1 MTTQDFI
8 NKVKQYPFAVG
19 GGLLSLVLLGLL
31 FFTWDRLAQLE
42 TEYDSLENE
51 VNVIQRNEINAVGL
65 PVDVAR
71 AEAIVKQV
79 NERLMQDDAK
89 AEHYRYFLGLAEKSG
104 VFMSDP
110 RYSQLL
116 LPDVKGASIKTKEFA
131 QIVYFIELTGS
142 FREVIDFLYLLRSG
156 KHFVTLTSLEMQADE
171 NVGGDSVR
179 AAIRANILAAIP
191 DSAKKEKKD

>member
-51 VNVIQRNEINAVGL
+51 VHVIQRNEINAVGL
-65 PVDVAR
+65 PEDVAR
-71 AEAIVKQV
+71 AEALVEQV
-79 NERLMQDDAK
+79 NQRLMQDDAK

-142 FREVIDFLYLLRSG
+142 FREAIDFLYLLRSG